1 MRLIDADAVLDMMN
15 SQMDM
20 QELYLPIH
28 FKELVIDQLPTAYD
42 VDKVLEN
49 LGHDAM
55 GAYLDMKFFQDGEF
69 FRNGYFGG
77 KKTGLLLAIE
87 EVKGGFLDAQENNK
101 GLDAEEAD
109 AY

>member
-42 VDKVLEN
+42 VDNV
-49 LGHDAM
+49 
-55 GAYLDMKFFQDGEF
+55 Y
-69 FRNGYFGG
+69 
-77 KKTGLLLAIE
+77 T
-87 EVKGGFLDAQENNK
+87 
-101 GLDAEEAD
+101 
-109 AY
+109 

>member
-20 QELYLPIH
+20 QELYLPIQ

-49 LGHDAM
+49 LGHYAM
-55 GAYLDMKFFQDGEF
+55 GAYLDMNFFGKS
-69 FRNGYFGG
+69 FRDGYFGG

-87 EVKGGFLDAQENNK
+87 EVKGGFSDARENNK

>member
-42 VDKVLEN
+42 VDKVVQQLEDRKS
-49 LGHDAM
+49 LMLETFKISESDIDRGRITEWTKQSR
-55 GAYLDMKFFQDGEF
+55 L
-69 FRNGYFGG
+69 
-77 KKTGLLLAIE
+77 
-87 EVKGGFLDAQENNK
+87 
-101 GLDAEEAD
+101 
-109 AY
+109 